1 MTPVVFAGPSI
12 DGVDPAELTGLE
24 LRPPARCGD
33 VLAATADGARAIGLI
48 DGVFDT
54 VASVWHKEI
63 LYSLATGVT
72 VLGAASMGA
81 LRAAECAAFG
91 MIGIGTIFAE
101 YHRGERFEDGDVA
114 VIHGPAEF
122 GYRAL
127 TEALVNVE
135 ATLAGLGRSGLIAA
149 DEHDALLDAAR
160 KIHFKERSWPG
171 LIEAAGLLPA
181 RRSAVEALVARNR
194 IDRKREDAR
203 VLLAEMRSLDR
214 IERPVAS
221 IAADRLSRSV
231 FLEDLRRRVA
241 AARPAGG

>member
-1 MTPVVFAGPSI
+1 MRPVVFAGPSI
-12 DGVDPAELTGLE
+12 DGVDPAELAGLE

-33 VLAATADGARAIGLI
+33 VLAATADGVRAIGLI

-149 DEHDALLDAAR
+149 GEHDALLGAAR
-160 KIHFKERSWPG
+160 KIHFKERTWRG
-171 LIEAAGLLPA
+171 LIEAAGLAPA
-181 RRSAVEALVARNR
+181 RRSSVETLVARNR
-194 IDRKREDAR
+194 IDRKCADAR
-203 VLLAEMRSLDR
+203 ALLSEMRSLDS
-214 IERPVAS
+214 IERPVAP
-221 IAADRLSRSV
+221 ITTDRLSRSV

-241 AARPAGG
+241 ATRPAGG

>member
-1 MTPVVFAGPSI
+1 MMRVVFAGPSI
-12 DGVDPAELTGLE
+12 DGVDPSELAGLE

-91 MIGIGTIFAE
+91 MIGVGTIFAE

-114 VIHGPAEF
+114 VIHGPADF

-149 DEHDALLDAAR
+149 GEHDALLGAAR
-160 KIHFKERSWPG
+160 KIHFKERTWQS
-171 LIEAAGLLPA
+171 LIEAAGLTPA
-181 RRSAVEALVARNR
+181 RRAEVEVLVARNR

-203 VLLAEMRSLDR
+203 ALLAELRCLDR
-214 IERPVAS
+214 IERPVAP
-221 IAADRLSRSV
+221 IAADRLSGSV
-231 FLEDLRRRVA
+231 FLEELHRRVA
-241 AARPAGG
+241 AARTAGA

>member
-12 DGVDPAELTGLE
+12 DGVDPAELAGLE

-160 KIHFKERSWPG
+160 KIHFKERTWHG
-171 LIEAAGLLPA
+171 LIEAAGLAPA
-181 RRSAVEALVARNR
+181 RRPAVEALAERRR

-203 VLLAEMRSLDR
+203 ALLAQMRSLDG
-214 IERPVAS
+214 IERPVAP

-231 FLEDLRRRVA
+231 FLEELRRRVA
-241 AARPAGG
+241 ATRHAGG